1 MASLICTLTGVAC
14 PTNVFFG
21 VNVIVLLT
29 LSNTYSPWSVVTVF
43 VSAPEVVSNVNVS
56 LSKSTCSP
64 VLLTCGLLSKLTV
77 WVLSA
82 FSSTVSNTT
91 LDTCA
96 FPWTSLVFPSSAVGA
111 TGIILG
117 VYVASLAT
125 VISLSSLSC
134 ATTTGTDTLTGFTSP
149 L

>member
-1 MASLICTLTGVAC
+1 MICTLTGVAC

-21 VNVIVLLT
+21 VNVIVFLT

-43 VSAPEVVSNVNVS
+43 VSAPEAFSNVNVS

-64 VLLTCGLLSKLTV
+64 SVPASGLLSKLTV
-77 WVLSA
+77 WFLSA
-82 FSSTVSNTT
+82 LFSSVSKTI

-96 FPWTSLVFPSSAVGA
+96 FPWTSLVVEASAVGA

-117 VYVASLAT
+117 VYVASLVT
-125 VISLSSLSC
+125 VISLSSLSW
-134 ATTTGTDTLTGFTSP
+134 ATTTGTDTLTGCTSP

>member
-1 MASLICTLTGVAC
+1 MIRIFTAVAV
-14 PTNVFFG
+14 PTNSFFG

-43 VSAPEVVSNVNVS
+43 VSTPEAFTNVNVS

-64 VLLTCGLLSKLTV
+64 AVPASGLLSKLTV
-77 WVLSA
+77 WFLSA
-82 FSSTVSNTT
+82 FSSTVSKTI

-96 FPWTSLVFPSSAVGA
+96 LPWTSLVVDASAVGA

-117 VYVASLAT
+117 VYVASLVT
-125 VISLSSLSC
+125 VTSLSSLSC
-134 ATTTGTDTLTGFTSP
+134 ATTTGTDTLTGCTSP

>member
-1 MASLICTLTGVAC
+1 MICTLTGVAC
-14 PTNVFFG
+14 PTNVSFG

-29 LSNTYSPWSVVTVF
+29 LSSTYSPWSVVTVF
-43 VSAPEVVSNVNVS
+43 VSAPEAFSNVNVS
-56 LSKSTCSP
+56 LSNSTCSP
-64 VLLTCGLLSKLTV
+64 SVLTSGLLSKLTV
-77 WVLSA
+77 CVLSA
-82 FSSTVSNTT
+82 PFSSVSKTI

-96 FPWTSLVFPSSAVGA
+96 LPWTSLVFPSSAVGA

-117 VYVASLAT
+117 VYVASLVT

-134 ATTTGTDTLTGFTSP
+134 AITTGTEILTGLTSP

>member
-1 MASLICTLTGVAC
+1 MICTLTGVAC

-43 VSAPEVVSNVNVS
+43 VSAPEGVSNVNVS

-64 VLLTCGLLSKLTV
+64 AVPASGLLSKLTV
-77 WVLSA
+77 WFLSA
-82 FSSTVSNTT
+82 FSSTVSKTI

-96 FPWTSLVFPSSAVGA
+96 FPWTSLVVDASAVGA

-117 VYVASLAT
+117 VYVASLVT
-125 VISLSSLSC
+125 VISLSSLSW
-134 ATTTGTDTLTGFTSP
+134 ATTTGTDTLTGCTSP